1 MRTRRYLTI
10 PKRSKFTGS
19 GIAITAV
26 NAADSGCQP
35 GGKSARRANRTA
47 LLRQRDFRNFYLGY
61 CTSML
66 GTGMSRIALTFAVLE
81 SGGSATDLGFVFAA
95 NVLPQVLFMIGG
107 GVLADRLGRR
117 PVMLLTDA
125 SRFAVQG
132 VLAASLFVGRPPLW
146 EFVLLSALLSVGEG
160 FFNPAIGGLRA
171 DIAPRPLLADANAL
185 IGVAQDAAAV
195 LGPAIA
201 GTLVAVTSP
210 ALVIALD
217 AASYGVSV
225 LALASLR
232 IPPAGVPVQSPWRDL
247 TESWSTFR
255 SQSWL
260 WIVTVQFAFFNLF
273 TWAPYLLLGP
283 VLARAYLGGAQA
295 WGIVTAAFAGG
306 SVLGGIFMV
315 GRRRPSRP
323 LLYAAICTLGY
334 PIPCLMLALHAPVYA
349 VAAGALL
356 AGLGGAIA
364 GALESTAQQQ
374 RIPAGMLA
382 RISAIQ
388 LTGSY
393 ALGSAAW
400 VVIGPISGLV
410 GAPALLAFGAGYAA
424 LSSAVVAAL
433 PSIRSVRWEPPATPA
448 AATPAATTPAGAPP
462 DDSSASAAA
471 VSPAS

>member
-1 MRTRRYLTI
+1 MSIRQYLTI
-10 PKRSKFTGS
+10 HKRSKFTDS
-19 GIAITAV
+19 GIAISAV
-26 NAADSGCQP
+26 NAPSGSGRP
-35 GGKSARRANRTA
+35 GGKPARWRTRTE

-81 SGGSATDLGFVFAA
+81 SGGSASDLGYVLAA
-95 NVLPQVLFMIGG
+95 NVVPQVLFMICG

-132 VLAASLFVGRPPLW
+132 VLAASLFLGRPSLW

-160 FFNPAIGGLRA
+160 FFNPALGGLRA
-171 DIAPRPLLADANAL
+171 DIAPRALLADANAL
-185 IGVAQDAAAV
+185 IGVAQNAAAV

-210 ALVIALD
+210 ALVIAFD

-232 IPPAGVPVQSPWRDL
+232 IPPAGVPVQSPWQDL
-247 TESWSTFR
+247 TESWSVFK

-260 WIVTVQFAFFNLF
+260 WIVTLQFSLFNLF

-283 VLARAYLGGAQA
+283 ILARAYLGGAAA

-306 SVLGGIFMV
+306 SVLGGVFMV

-323 LLYAAICTLGY
+323 LLYAAICTAGY
-334 PIPCLMLALHAPVYA
+334 PIPCLMLVLHAPVYA
-349 VAAGALL
+349 VAGGALL

-364 GALESTAQQQ
+364 GALESTVQQQ
-374 RIPAGMLA
+374 RIPPGMLA

-400 VVIGPISGLV
+400 VVIGPIAGLV
-410 GAPALLAFGAGYAA
+410 GAVPLLAFGAGYAA
-424 LSSAVVAAL
+424 LSSAVIAAL
-433 PSIRSVRWEPPATPA
+433 PSIRAVRWQPTITPVATPE
-448 AATPAATTPAGAPP
+448 TGPAAEPTAG
-462 DDSSASAAA
+462 
-471 VSPAS
+471 

>member
-1 MRTRRYLTI
+1 MGIRQFVAIFYRG
-10 PKRSKFTGS
+10 KFAGS
-19 GIAITAV
+19 AIAISAV
-26 NAADSGCQP
+26 NEPAGDGKPADKSG
-35 GGKSARRANRTA
+35 GWSERTK

-81 SGGSATDLGFVFAA
+81 SSGSATELGYVLAA
-95 NVLPQVLFMIGG
+95 NVVPQVLFMIGG

-117 PVMLLTDA
+117 PVMLITDA

-132 VLAASLFVGRPPLW
+132 MLAASLFVGRPPLW
-146 EFVLLSALLSVGEG
+146 EFVLLAGLLSVGEG
-160 FFNPAIGGLRA
+160 FFNPALGGLRA
-171 DIAPRPLLADANAL
+171 DIAPRALLADANAL
-185 IGVAQDAAAV
+185 IGVAQNAAAV
-195 LGPAIA
+195 VGPAIA

-210 ALVIALD
+210 ALVIAFD

-232 IPPAGVPVQSPWRDL
+232 IPPAGVPVQSPWQDL
-247 TESWSTFR
+247 SESWSVFK

-260 WIVTVQFAFFNLF
+260 WIVTVQFSLFNLF

-283 VLARAYLGGAQA
+283 IMARAYLGGAAA
-295 WGIVTAAFAGG
+295 WGIVTAAFAAG
-306 SVLGGIFMV
+306 SVLGGVFMV
-315 GRRRPSRP
+315 GRRRPKRP

-334 PIPCLMLALHAPVYA
+334 PIPCLLLVLHAPVYA
-349 VAAGALL
+349 VASGALL

-364 GALESTAQQQ
+364 GALESTVQQQ
-374 RIPAGMLA
+374 RIPPGMLA

-400 VVIGPISGLV
+400 VVIGPIAGLL
-410 GAPALLAFGAGYAA
+410 GAVPLLAFGAGYAA
-424 LSSAVVAAL
+424 LSSVVVAAL
-433 PSIRSVRWEPPATPA
+433 PSIRSVRWQP
-448 AATPAATTPAGAPP
+448 ATTPAARAET
-462 DDSSASAAA
+462 DRRQNR
-471 VSPAS
+471 